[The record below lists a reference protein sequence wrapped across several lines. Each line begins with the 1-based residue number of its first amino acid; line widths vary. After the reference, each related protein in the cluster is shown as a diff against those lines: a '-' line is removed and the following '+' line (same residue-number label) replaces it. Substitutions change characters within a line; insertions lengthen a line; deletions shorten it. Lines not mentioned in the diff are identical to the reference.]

1 MVYVPLCTSCR
12 VFSPA
17 PKDCDQPH
25 SHWVFLSVWVVGFP
39 FCAAGSWSLPS
50 FSGHSLVTLPSV
62 TEHQQGYISGG
73 GSSSASPTHPP
84 FALNRHVLFLLL
96 LPLSPFLPPSPLAI
110 LIFQAQDPPL
120 STWPPGL
127 CSSHQHFDPGVKPGS
142 CFLDSIH
149 RLPVSQRF
157 SASHLTELHK
167 KGKRPTRRLFLQCV
181 PVPFDLMCL
190 ACWSFS
196 SSELRMSENLTCLRQ
211 FLLSRNFNQINILVL
226 PGKAGQ

>member
-1 MVYVPLCTSCR
+1 MPLG
-12 VFSPA
+12 VGA
-17 PKDCDQPH
+17 
-25 SHWVFLSVWVVGFP
+25 FLP
-39 FCAAGSWSLPS
+39 
-50 FSGHSLVTLPSV
+50 SLVTAWSPCPLSPS
-62 TEHQQGYISGG
+62 TSRAISPGG

-110 LIFQAQDPPL
+110 LIFQAQDPLL